1 MATLNI
7 KNFPGDLYERLK
19 ARAGREHRSIAQQV
33 THMIEQAL
41 SETEPES
48 ILELRGL
55 GKEIWREVDAAE
67 HVAHERDA
75 WD

>member
-7 KNFPGDLYERLK
+7 KNFPGDLYEKLK
-19 ARAGREHRSIAQQV
+19 ARAAREHRSVAQQV
-33 THMIEQAL
+33 THIIEQAL
-41 SETEPES
+41 SEAERES

-55 GKEIWREVDAAE
+55 GSEIWGEVVAAE